1 MTIIRPQILVSLLI
15 LGGLAFYGIH
25 AGMNE
30 IATGCIT
37 LMGAL
42 GMKFLEKEGG
52 GCMVQLKLWPK
63 DPQCSCLQCTCDKA
77 DFGEKRE
84 CDCVECEC
92 DTCEHQEEEE
102 A

>member
-1 MTIIRPQILVSLLI
+1 
-15 LGGLAFYGIH
+15 
-25 AGMNE
+25 
-30 IATGCIT
+30 
-37 LMGAL
+37 
-42 GMKFLEKEGG
+42 
-52 GCMVQLKLWPK
+52 MVQLKLWPK

-84 CDCVECEC
+84 CDCVECVC